1 MNQSSEIGLILAASG
16 SGTRFGSDVPKQFLP
31 FDGRPLYLHA
41 LRRFSGFVGR
51 AVVAVPATWVERVE
65 KEVQGSIPV
74 SIEVIAGGGT
84 RQSSVEKGLKA
95 LPIEIEY
102 VLVHDAA
109 RPFVSRDLIVAV
121 SEGMRRFDACIPV
134 LPIRDTVK
142 EIADTAIVRTIPRE
156 RLGLAQ
162 TPQGFRASLLRRA
175 VEQAQGDRVYGTD
188 EAFLV
193 ERLGITVR
201 VVQGDPEN
209 VKITW
214 SQDLPGLTP

>member
-1 MNQSSEIGLILAASG
+1 MNQSSEVGLILAASG
-16 SGTRFGSDVPKQFLP
+16 SGTRFGTDVPKQFLP

-41 LRRFSGFVGR
+41 LSRFSGFVGR

-74 SIEVIAGGGT
+74 SI
-84 RQSSVEKGLKA
+84 GLKA

-109 RPFVSRDLIVAV
+109 RPFVSRDLIAAV